1 MSAQDKR
8 ARRERLKKKQAPP
21 SARARAIQIAIVLVG
36 LVVLVGAVRTVWNN
50 MIPPEPPRLTD
61 AQTKA
66 LSDAVAKK
74 GYDAPYSVVLDANQQ
89 LIVTF
94 ILDEPKSPTY
104 LKGFALDRMATVRE
118 AFGKKSPA
126 KSYRVNIN
134 ASAMDPQMMIR
145 WGHAIYDKGDSV
157 HWEPGK

>member
-1 MSAQDKR
+1 MSAEDKR
-8 ARRERLKKKQAPP
+8 ARKERLKKQQRPP
-21 SARARAIQIAIVLVG
+21 SARARAVQVALVLVG
-36 LVVLVGAVRTVWNN
+36 LVVLVGGVRTVWNN
-50 MIPPEPPRLTD
+50 MLPPDPPRLTAAETKTLND
-61 AQTKA
+61 AI
-66 LSDAVAKK
+66 AKK
-74 GYDAPYSVVLDANQQ
+74 GYDAPYSVVLDANRQ
-89 LIVTF
+89 LITTF

-126 KSYRVNIN
+126 KSYRVNIS
-134 ASAMDPQMMIR
+134 ASAMDPDMMIR